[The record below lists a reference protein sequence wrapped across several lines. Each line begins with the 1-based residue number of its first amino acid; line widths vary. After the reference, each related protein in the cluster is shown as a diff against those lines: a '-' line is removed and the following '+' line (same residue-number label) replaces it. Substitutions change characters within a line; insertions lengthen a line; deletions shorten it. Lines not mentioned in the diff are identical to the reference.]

1 MPPTLSSPRR
11 RRTTPLGVAV
21 CGALV
26 VALSACSGGAQAG
39 GLHFVYVGGA
49 VGDPNYAAVGCGAKA
64 RAAELGATVEQQDAH
79 TFSPADQIPVLNAAA
94 ASAPSGI
101 MISPTD
107 PNGLYAPLGVIHGR
121 GIPVVTTVNELAN
134 TDSINASVLV
144 DNRGGGA
151 AAARYLADQATESR
165 PGQRVKVAMLTFQ
178 AGGSK
183 AADDEWRGFEEEIAR
198 HPNVDYVGPQF
209 LGPNDQVAKATE
221 LTNAVLSRDPDLFGM
236 FSAFGFAA
244 EGILA
249 ANRQRGTSPLV
260 VTAYSATSQALV
272 DGLRAGTVAAIV
284 DYPFR
289 QAGAAAVDQL
299 VNAATGKPVE
309 KTVPL
314 GAVTY
319 TRSAFDDPATAAALG
334 PVTC

>member
-11 RRTTPLGVAV
+11 RTTPFVVAV

-64 RAAELGATVEQQDAH
+64 RAAELGATVEQQDAR

-107 PNGLYAPLGVIHGR
+107 PNGLHAPLSVVHDR
-121 GIPVVTTVNELAN
+121 GIPVVTAVNELAN
-134 TDSINASVLV
+134 PDSIDSAVLV

-151 AAARYLADQATESR
+151 AAARYLAEQATATR
-165 PGQRVKVAMLTFQ
+165 PGERVKVSMLTFQ

-198 HPNVDYVGPQF
+198 HQNIDYVGAQF

-244 EGILA
+244 EGMLV
-249 ANRQRGTSPLV
+249 ANRQRGASPLV

-284 DYPFR
+284 DYPFKE
-289 QAGAAAVDQL
+289 AGAAAVDQL

-309 KTVPL
+309 KTIPL
-314 GAVTY
+314 GAITY
-319 TRSAFDDPATAAALG
+319 TRAAFDDPATAGALG